1 MKQLILVGAGHAH
14 LHIIKQWIDHA
25 IDEVELTLLSP
36 NEYQYYSGMFSGYT
50 EGLYNIEDIR
60 INVESLAEQ
69 AGATFYKEAVMSV
82 DGAQKILLTDKGKV
96 LSYDA
101 VSFDIGSLTAHTEL
115 PGVKEYA
122 KRIKPNYHF
131 PDMIKEMQESSNP
144 VIVGGGV
151 AGTELALSLQAYRQ
165 KQNNQDPVTLISSSD
180 YLLESQSQQAS
191 NKIEQIVRQREIFA
205 HTGKKVR
212 EINSDHI
219 ITETN
224 EKINYDDVM
233 WLAGPKAPDL
243 FRVSNL
249 PIDQEGYLQVESTLQ
264 VKAYPSIFGAGDCV
278 TLTNAP
284 NLPKNGVFAI
294 KQAPVLWDNLKGFL
308 TESDGQH
315 YKPQKHYLAIMSIG
329 HKEGLFLYGSW
340 AFKGK
345 WAWKLKHYID
355 QKFIRSYQQK

>member
-25 IDEVELTLLSP
+25 IDEVELTILSP

-50 EGLYNIEDIR
+50 EGLYDIEDIR
-60 INVESLAEQ
+60 VNVESLAEQ

-82 DGAQKILLTDKGKV
+82 DGEQKILLTDKGKV

-101 VSFDIGSLTAHTEL
+101 VSFDIGSLTAHTDL
-115 PGVKEYA
+115 PGIKEYA

-144 VIVGGGV
+144 VIVGGGI

-165 KQNNQDPVTLISSSD
+165 KHQEIAHVTLISSSNR
-180 YLLESQSQQAS
+180 LLENQSQKAS
-191 NKIEQIVRQREIFA
+191 NKMEQIVQEREIST
-205 HTGKKVR
+205 HTGKRVR
-212 EINSDHI
+212 EIDSTHI

-224 EKINYDDVM
+224 EKIDYKDVL

-249 PIDQEGYLQVESTLQ
+249 PIDEEGYLQVESTLQ
-264 VKAYPSIFGAGDCV
+264 VKAHPSIFGAGDCI

-294 KQAPVLWDNLKGFL
+294 KQAPILWDNLKGFL
-308 TESDGQH
+308 TDSDGQH
-315 YKPQKHYLAIMSIG
+315 YKPQKKYLAIMSIG
-329 HKEGLFLYGSW
+329 HKEGFLLYGSW
-340 AFKGK
+340 TFKGK
-345 WAWKLKHYID
+345 LAWKLKHSID
-355 QKFIRSYQQK
+355 QKFIQSYQQN